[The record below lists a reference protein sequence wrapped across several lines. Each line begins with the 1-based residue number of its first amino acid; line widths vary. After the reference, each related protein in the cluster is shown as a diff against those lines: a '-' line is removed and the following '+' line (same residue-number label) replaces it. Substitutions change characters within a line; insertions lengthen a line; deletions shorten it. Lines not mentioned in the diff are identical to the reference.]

1 MAVPVLL
8 AFLGVVAF
16 SGTLPATRLAVQELD
31 AVFVGLGR
39 EVLAAVLAA
48 IVLLVLRER
57 PPRRDQIPR
66 LALTAFGVV
75 VGWPLLSALALRGV
89 TAAEGAV
96 IVGLLPMATA
106 IVASLRAGESPSPAF
121 WAAAT
126 LGLVAVLTFAAIQGA
141 GLPRGED
148 FVMLAAVV
156 VSAVG
161 YSEGAALAREM
172 GGWRVISWA
181 LVLFAPLLIPFVL
194 VAGLGDG
201 DPGTGEWL
209 GFAYVTVISAFAGF
223 FAWYAGLARGGIART
238 SQIQLAQPLL
248 TFLWSALFLGE
259 SISLLTFIAG
269 LAVLA
274 CVAVTQRTRVDQ
286 GPLLASER

>member
-1 MAVPVLL
+1 M
-8 AFLGVVAF
+8 VAF
-16 SGTLPATRLAVQELD
+16 SGTLPATRVAVQELD

-48 IVLLVLRER
+48 VVLLVLRER

-106 IVASLRAGESPSPAF
+106 IVASLRAGESPSPRV
-121 WAAAT
+121 
-126 LGLVAVLTFAAIQGA
+126 LGRRRPGA
-141 GLPRGED
+141 GGGARLRRGRRAPGFPRGED
-148 FVMLAAVV
+148 FVMLGAVV

-194 VAGLGDG
+194 VAGTGDG
-201 DPGTGEWL
+201 SPGTGDWL
-209 GFAYVTVISAFAGF
+209 GFAYVTVISVFAG
-223 FAWYAGLARGGIART
+223 LLRLVRGPGPRRHRAT

-259 SISLLTFIAG
+259 HRSRCSRSIAG

-274 CVAVTQRTRVDQ
+274 ARARVD
-286 GPLLASER
+286 SEDDCRIGGRC

>member
-1 MAVPVLL
+1 
-8 AFLGVVAF
+8 
-16 SGTLPATRLAVQELD
+16 
-31 AVFVGLGR
+31 
-39 EVLAAVLAA
+39 
-48 IVLLVLRER
+48 
-57 PPRRDQIPR
+57 
-66 LALTAFGVV
+66 
-75 VGWPLLSALALRGV
+75 
-89 TAAEGAV
+89 V

-106 IVASLRAGESPSPAF
+106 IVASLRGGETPSPAF
-121 WAAAT
+121 WAAAG
-126 LGLVAVLTFAAIQGA
+126 LGLVAVLAFATIQGA

-148 FVMLAAVV
+148 FVMLGAVV

-161 YSEGAALAREM
+161 YSEGATLAREM

-194 VAGLGDG
+194 VAGVGDG

-223 FAWYAGLARGGIART
+223 FAWYAGLARGGTAQM

-259 SISLLTFIAG
+259 SISLITFIAG

-274 CVAVTQRTRVDQ
+274 CVAVTQRTAVDR

>member
-1 MAVPVLL
+1 L

-16 SGTLPATRLAVQELD
+16 SGTLPATRVAVQELD

-48 IVLLVLRER
+48 AVLLVLRE
-57 PPRRDQIPR
+57 PFPRRDQVPR
-66 LALTAFGVV
+66 LALAALGVV
-75 VGWPLLSALALRGV
+75 VGWPLLSALSLRGM

-106 IVASLRAGESPSPAF
+106 VVASLRADETPSTAF
-121 WAAAT
+121 WAAAG
-126 LGLVAVLTFAAIQGA
+126 LGLVAVLAFAAVQGA

-148 FVMLAAVV
+148 LVMLAAVA

-194 VAGLGDG
+194 LVGTGDG
-201 DPGTGEWL
+201 SPGAGEWL
-209 GFAYVTVISAFAGF
+209 GFAYVTVVSAFAGF

-238 SQIQLAQPLL
+238 SQVQLAQPLL

-259 SISLLTFIAG
+259 SISLLTFLAG

-274 CVAVTQRTRVDQ
+274 CVAVTQRTSVDRD
-286 GPLLASER
+286 PLLASDS